1 MAENRGYIQRCSM
14 LYGAYLGIFWIVGA
28 VFFPLGLTNP
38 FLFLLFIGFVLCGPF
53 VGYRYARTYRN
64 TVCGG
69 GISFSHAWVFTVLM
83 YMFAA
88 LLAAAAHYI
97 YFRFIDQGYII
108 NTYSRLIEDFFAK
121 DAARMCMGV
130 YKEQME
136 MALDQLSILTPIE
149 ITMQL
154 FSNNVFWGILL
165 AIPTALFVMRKNPD
179 SSAPGRDA

>member
-1 MAENRGYIQRCSM
+1 
-14 LYGAYLGIFWIVGA
+14 
-28 VFFPLGLTNP
+28 
-38 FLFLLFIGFVLCGPF
+38 
-53 VGYRYARTYRN
+53 
-64 TVCGG
+64 
-69 GISFSHAWVFTVLM
+69 
-83 YMFAA
+83 
-88 LLAAAAHYI
+88 
-97 YFRFIDQGYII
+97 
-108 NTYSRLIEDFFAK
+108 LIEDFFAQ
-121 DAARMCMGV
+121 DAARMGMGV